1 MKRILHISKYYEPFK
16 GGTEQV
22 ARDSVRALLGRYE
35 QKVICFNHEP
45 GDAADIVDG
54 VEVIRVG
61 CFAKVASQSLSLRY
75 GRRLRQVLEAFRP
88 DVVVFHYPNPFV
100 AHFLL
105 GQLPAGT
112 KLAVYWHLDIVRQK
126 LLGRLFRGQNRRLVE
141 RADMLIAT
149 SPRYVEGSEWLSGA
163 GDKVR
168 VIPNCIEES
177 RLEMTPEA
185 GAFAAKVRAEAGD
198 RMLCL
203 AVGRHTRYKGFDVL
217 IEAAREL
224 DDRFIVCIAGTGE
237 ETESLKKQAEGVPQ
251 VRFLGKVGDD
261 ELLGWMSAMD
271 IFCFPSITKN
281 EAFGIA
287 LAEAMYFAKPAVT
300 FTIPGSGVNYVCR
313 NRMEGLEAPNGDAH
327 AYAEAM
333 RRLAADPELRQRLGE
348 SGRERVREHFLY
360 DRFRERIRGAMDA
373 LADGRTPKH

>member
-1 MKRILHISKYYEPFK
+1 MIPVMKKILHISKYYEPFK

-22 ARDSVRALLGRYE
+22 ARNCVRALDGYYE

-45 GDAADIVDG
+45 GDAMDMVDG
-54 VEVIRVG
+54 VEVVRVG
-61 CFAKVASQSLSLRY
+61 CFAKIASQPLSLHYR
-75 GRRLRQVLEAFRP
+75 RRLKQMLEMFRP

-100 AHFLL
+100 AAFLL
-105 GQLPAGT
+105 HCLPAGT
-112 KLAVYWHLDIVRQK
+112 KLVIFWHLDIVRQK

-141 RADMLIAT
+141 RADKLIAT
-149 SPRYVEGSEWLSGA
+149 SSRYAEGSEWLSSA
-163 GDKVR
+163 REKVR
-168 VIPNCIEES
+168 VIPNCIDES

-185 GAFAAKVRAEAGD
+185 RDFAAKVRAKAGD
-198 RMLCL
+198 SMLCL

-237 ETESLKKQAEGVPQ
+237 ETEALKKQAEGVPQ
-251 VRFLGKVGDD
+251 VRFLGKVGED

-281 EAFGIA
+281 DAFGIA
-287 LAEAMYFAKPAVT
+287 LAEAMYFTKPAVT

-313 NRMEGLEAPNGDAH
+313 NGVDGLEVPNGDAH
-327 AYAEAM
+327 AYAEAI
-333 RRLAADPELRQRLGE
+333 RRLADDPKQRKRLGE
-348 SGRERVREHFLY
+348 NGRQRVVELFLYEQFASRVR
-360 DRFRERIRGAMDA
+360 A
-373 LADGRTPKH
+373 LMEELEN